1 MSSGDS
7 GDIDLAEIL
16 FHPEVELRMKVLG
29 NEWGNFNREL
39 ITSLDILE
47 VYSGGKVVIRKDMG
61 DADFAEYCST
71 NVSPDIILC
80 TIQNST
86 S

>member
-47 VYSGGKVVIRKDMG
+47 VYPGMAGIVWNKSAYIL
-61 DADFAEYCST
+61 FAKFE
-71 NVSPDIILC
+71 SPKIYFTC
-80 TIQNST
+80 A
-86 S
+86 

>member
-1 MSSGDS
+1 MSSSDS
-7 GDIDLAEIL
+7 GDVDLAEIL

-29 NEWGNFNREL
+29 NEWRYPDQEL

-47 VYSGGKVVIRKDMG
+47 VYPDGKVVIRKDMG
-61 DADFAEYCST
+61 DADFAGYCST
-71 NVSPDIILC
+71 NVSPDIIFC
-80 TIQNST
+80 AIQNST

>member
-1 MSSGDS
+1 MSSGDN
-7 GDIDLAEIL
+7 GDIDLSGIL

-29 NEWGNFNREL
+29 NEWGYPDQEL
-39 ITSLDILE
+39 FTSLDILE
-47 VYSGGKVVIRKDMG
+47 IYPGGKVVIRKDMG
-61 DADFAEYCST
+61 DAGFAEYCST